1 LVFDGLRLRAPQ
13 RVLLDASF
21 GNMEAALDL
30 TLTGTAAAPELSGTA
45 SALRG
50 SIRFGGRDFTV
61 DRAVATF
68 QPSRGVYPGLDV
80 QAHTSFDKRRVL
92 SGTTGVSFASPRDS
106 NSFTVTLAF
115 SGQVQP
121 SQQGPSPVTFDINPT
136 LTSDATVQT
145 GTDTS
150 TSSPRPLSDQE
161 LLSLITLGRI
171 EVKPQ
176 FAGQAGIGTA
186 VAQSAIDT
194 AVNVLVV
201 NELQNALSK
210 ALGLDVVEI
219 RTSPL
224 SSLLDN
230 SGQPFGVSVRVGG
243 YLTPEL
249 FASYRLGNVTGSG
262 ESYAFTNEV
271 TLSYDLGPLNFDLS
285 GQLSFPDS
293 STPASAVPQLGVGL
307 RYAFTPAIGL
317 EAGVDLSN
325 VQQQARFGVTFHW

>member
-1 LVFDGLRLRAPQ
+1 
-13 RVLLDASF
+13 
-21 GNMEAALDL
+21 
-30 TLTGTAAAPELSGTA
+30 
-45 SALRG
+45 
-50 SIRFGGRDFTV
+50 
-61 DRAVATF
+61 
-68 QPSRGVYPGLDV
+68 
-80 QAHTSFDKRRVL
+80 VL